1 MMVHSKI
8 QLHRVTNPVTHYK
21 NKKLVYKGDL
31 MQSWGETE
39 KEKIRTSVANMLA
52 SSLFAGSP
60 RQQRFL
66 NYLVTNTL
74 NGDASRLK
82 GYTIALEV
90 FDRKGDFDPS
100 LDAIVRVE
108 ATRLRNKLRE
118 YYDEQGKANEVRIDF
133 PKGSY
138 QLDFSFQSAANHD
151 RDSGLLAKA
160 SNSIER
166 RQPALITDRP
176 SLVVLPFV
184 SISADNSRDYFA
196 DGMTD
201 SLISMLSHLSGLFV
215 ISRQSSFVYKGSM
228 KSSKEI
234 AAELGVQYLLES
246 SVQHAGD
253 RVRIA
258 AHLVQASD
266 GRHVWSER
274 YDRELKDIFVLQ
286 DELTQH
292 IVHALQVELS
302 GAEGKLFGYQA
313 TQNIEAH
320 DTLLRGVSTYLKYT
334 QYTVEEAVTLF
345 IKTVALDPNYA
356 AAHAWL
362 ARAMCFQWAMF
373 WIRDETILDSALK
386 HAEHAIALDANSP
399 YAKSILGWV
408 YMWRK
413 NSNASIAACR
423 QAVELN
429 PNNAEALLFLSLT
442 LSSAGLG
449 EEALYYIGKA
459 KRLTPTSATLYEYA
473 HGQSYYALKDYKKAI
488 FFYDQGIVLSA
499 VFIPNHISQMYA
511 YAYLGLIDEAKQKQ
525 KMLNEMMGYSKDL
538 PSISIWTGEEIEKER
553 VEIAKK
559 IFTKN

>member
-228 KSSKEI
+228 KSS
-234 AAELGVQYLLES
+234 
-246 SVQHAGD
+246 
-253 RVRIA
+253 
-258 AHLVQASD
+258 
-266 GRHVWSER
+266 
-274 YDRELKDIFVLQ
+274 
-286 DELTQH
+286 
-292 IVHALQVELS
+292 
-302 GAEGKLFGYQA
+302 
-313 TQNIEAH
+313 
-320 DTLLRGVSTYLKYT
+320 
-334 QYTVEEAVTLF
+334 
-345 IKTVALDPNYA
+345 
-356 AAHAWL
+356 
-362 ARAMCFQWAMF
+362 
-373 WIRDETILDSALK
+373 
-386 HAEHAIALDANSP
+386 
-399 YAKSILGWV
+399 
-408 YMWRK
+408 
-413 NSNASIAACR
+413 
-423 QAVELN
+423 
-429 PNNAEALLFLSLT
+429 
-442 LSSAGLG
+442 
-449 EEALYYIGKA
+449 
-459 KRLTPTSATLYEYA
+459 
-473 HGQSYYALKDYKKAI
+473 
-488 FFYDQGIVLSA
+488 
-499 VFIPNHISQMYA
+499 
-511 YAYLGLIDEAKQKQ
+511 
-525 KMLNEMMGYSKDL
+525 
-538 PSISIWTGEEIEKER
+538 
-553 VEIAKK
+553 
-559 IFTKN
+559 